1 LKKVLAFA
9 VCFLL
14 VLGGGCGKKAE
25 APVDKEK
32 VLAYADPVVDN
43 LLVGFNEGDYAKFS
57 RDFDE
62 RMKSAIPE
70 ATFAQMRQDMV
81 SKIGLYKSR
90 TFSKVEKQGEATIV
104 IYTAEFGKESEVEVK
119 VVFTPDGEKNLVSG
133 LFFDSPKLRE

>member
-1 LKKVLAFA
+1 
-9 VCFLL
+9 